1 MKELIWGKTLRSRL
15 IRYNFFI
22 ICAIAIHDWRGRCG
36 YRIQHEPEGP
46 GSKEDYI
53 HGEKTKSV

>member
-22 ICAIAIHDWRGRCG
+22 ICVIAIHDLDTGIANMNQRAQEAR
-36 YRIQHEPEGP
+36 
-46 GSKEDYI
+46 ED
-53 HGEKTKSV
+53 